1 MDLFTSINP
10 METDSCQ
17 EANSRK
23 QTKMAPSNQQS
34 TTSSPVSTQV
44 RSCHETR
51 DQKKGN
57 SRSVALGAGAFDSLQ
72 AGK

>member
-17 EANSRK
+17 EASSRK
-23 QTKMAPSNQQS
+23 QTKMALSYHSN
-34 TTSSPVSTQV
+34 PVSTQV

-51 DQKKGN
+51 DPKKSGN
-57 SRSVALGAGAFDSLQ
+57 LKRLGEEVLLTE
-72 AGK
+72 K